1 MGASAT
7 SPLMRRSPAVLA
19 VLDGRCCG
27 QPGWQRRTASPAC
40 APSCP
45 RAANSRDR
53 AAAVRFCVLCRADL
67 LLSVL
72 SRVCLFFAV
81 RGRQKPPCREP
92 PPAYW
97 GPCPTRLARR
107 ESVSDRS
114 RVARL
119 SPAAVVLAI
128 ALSRLR
134 STMRRWASSSPAD
147 WSVISLHQ
155 VIVEAL
161 RSGDRNTTA
170 RRVFETS
177 CGEISPADP
186 IQVSLDGVTGPRISK
201 TVGLRLRADGDGH
214 GVSRGRR
221 PAGVDQ
227 NPVPDHAGRLVIR

>member
-1 MGASAT
+1 M
-7 SPLMRRSPAVLA
+7 
-19 VLDGRCCG
+19 
-27 QPGWQRRTASPAC
+27 
-40 APSCP
+40 
-45 RAANSRDR
+45 
-53 AAAVRFCVLCRADL
+53 LCRADL

-81 RGRQKPPCREP
+81 RGRAETAMQRACPGLG
-92 PPAYW
+92 AL
-97 GPCPTRLARR
+97 PCPTRLARR
-107 ESVSDRS
+107 DSVSDRS

-119 SPAAVVLAI
+119 SPTAVVLAV
-128 ALSRLR
+128 ALSRLT
-134 STMRRWASSSPAD
+134 STMRRWASSSPGR
-147 WSVISLHQ
+147 SVISLHQ

-227 NPVPDHAGRLVIR
+227 NPVPDQAGRLVIR